1 MGGTEGRTPDVASA
15 NGQAARRRGFAAVLF
30 GSMKRI
36 AVSLAVV
43 IVLFAAVAGGLFW
56 WFMQQPLYTPGAL
69 ATHPNLDPVGGE
81 HDAWEVA
88 PGILLRYF
96 ASGEG
101 RNVLVVHGGPGIPPT
116 GSAPAFDALG
126 DSYQF
131 YYYDQRGS
139 GLSTRPEFVF
149 SGSQWNNIQQLDS
162 SLGIAEQLADIE
174 RIRRLLGDEKLILV
188 GHSYGAFLAALYAA
202 ELPDKVEKLILIAPA
217 DLIAFPSRHGGL
229 FGNLRERL
237 PADQLDS
244 FDDWLGRYLDLGGT
258 FDKPES
264 ELQEL
269 DAELFIF
276 FEAVA
281 GPVPLAVAPPPEHIG
296 SWHARA
302 QFFSMGRRH
311 DYSDALGA
319 VTAPTLIVHGAIDL
333 QPIDVAQDYDA
344 WIRDTQVVTI
354 DVAGHF
360 PHYTHAE
367 TLAPIVRAFLSA
379 T

>member
-1 MGGTEGRTPDVASA
+1 M
-15 NGQAARRRGFAAVLF
+15 
-30 GSMKRI
+30 
-36 AVSLAVV
+36 
-43 IVLFAAVAGGLFW
+43 
-56 WFMQQPLYTPGAL
+56 FMQQPLYSPVAL

-101 RNVLVVHGGPGIPPT
+101 QDVLVVHGGPGIPPT

-149 SGSQWNNIQQLDS
+149 SGSQWDNIQQLEGA
-162 SLGIAEQLADIE
+162 LGIAEQLADIE
-174 RIRRLLGDEKLILV
+174 RIRRLLGDDKLILV
-188 GHSYGAFLAALYAA
+188 GHSYGALLAALYAA
-202 ELPDKVEKLILIAPA
+202 ELPDRVEKLILIAPA
-217 DLIAFPSRHGGL
+217 DLIVFPSRNGGL
-229 FGNLRERL
+229 FDNLREGL
-237 PADQLDS
+237 PPDQREAYDE
-244 FDDWLGRYLDLGGT
+244 WQQRYFDLGAI
-258 FDKPES
+258 FDKSEP

-281 GPVPLAVAPPPEHIG
+281 GPVPLAVAPPQEHIG

-302 QFFSMGRRH
+302 QFFSMGQRH

-344 WIRDTQVVTI
+344 WIRNTQVVTI
-354 DVAGHF
+354 DGAGHF

-367 TLAPIVRAFLSA
+367 DLAPIVRAFLSA
-379 T
+379 S